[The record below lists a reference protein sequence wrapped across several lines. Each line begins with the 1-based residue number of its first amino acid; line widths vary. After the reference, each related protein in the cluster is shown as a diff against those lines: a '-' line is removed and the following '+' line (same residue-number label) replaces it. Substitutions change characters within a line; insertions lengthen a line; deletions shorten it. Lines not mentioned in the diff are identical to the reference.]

1 MTTLN
6 CLTLVSQVIEHGKP
20 GKTLMVAG
28 DGIHY
33 DTEMEFLV
41 VRLCPKHKDKLA
53 KGANYTLSMNYVGN
67 LTDQLRGL
75 YRSTYKEDG
84 VEK

>member
-1 MTTLN
+1 M
-6 CLTLVSQVIEHGKP
+6 IEQGKP
-20 GKTLMVAG
+20 GGKTLTVAS

-33 DTEMEFLV
+33 DTDMEFLII
-41 VRLCPKHKDKLA
+41 RLKDKDKLA
-53 KGANYTLSMNYVGN
+53 KGANYTLSMNFVGN

>member
-1 MTTLN
+1 
-6 CLTLVSQVIEHGKP
+6 
-20 GKTLMVAG
+20 MV

-33 DTEMEFLV
+33 DEEMEFLV
-41 VRLCPKHKDKLA
+41 VRLSSKHETSAPNIKLA
-53 KGANYTLSMNYVGN
+53 KGNNYTLSMNFIGN

-84 VEK
+84 VDK

>member
-1 MTTLN
+1 
-6 CLTLVSQVIEHGKP
+6 VIEQGKP
-20 GKTLMVAG
+20 GGKTLTVAS

-33 DTEMEFLV
+33 ETDMEFLII
-41 VRLCPKHKDKLA
+41 RLKDKDKLA
-53 KGANYTLSMNYVGN
+53 KGANYTLSMNFVGN

>member
-1 MTTLN
+1 
-6 CLTLVSQVIEHGKP
+6 
-20 GKTLMVAG
+20 MVAR

-33 DTEMEFLV
+33 DTDMEFLV
-41 VRLCPKHKDKLA
+41 IRLIDKDKLA

-67 LTDQLRGL
+67 LTDGRRGL